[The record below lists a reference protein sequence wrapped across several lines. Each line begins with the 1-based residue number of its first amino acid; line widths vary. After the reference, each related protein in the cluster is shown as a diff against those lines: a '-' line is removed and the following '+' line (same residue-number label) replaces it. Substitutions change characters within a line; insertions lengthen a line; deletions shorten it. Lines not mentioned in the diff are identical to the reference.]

1 MINLATIKVIGIISG
16 LVIYGWLSYDYGSTK
31 VQSEWNDA
39 IAKLNASTS
48 EALIAVNVK
57 NADLQADLV
66 ANQNKQAEVVEVIK
80 TQTVEVEKE
89 VLKYVTKYRD
99 TDCNAI
105 DDEWLRIYNQ
115 SVGRTKAVTTKA
127 D

>member
-1 MINLATIKVIGIISG
+1 MINLATIKVVGIIAG

-57 NADLQADLV
+57 NADLQADII
-66 ANQNKQAEVVEVIK
+66 ANQNKQAEVVEAIK
-80 TQTVEVEKE
+80 THTVEVEKE

-99 TDCNAI
+99 SDCNAI
-105 DDEWLRIYNQ
+105 DDEWVRIYNQ
-115 SVGRTKAVTTKA
+115 SVGRTKTVTANA

>member
-1 MINLATIKVIGIISG
+1 MINLATIKAVGAIV
-16 LVIYGWLSYDYGSTK
+16 LLALYGWLSYDYGSTK

-57 NADLQADLV
+57 NADLQADLI

-99 TDCNAI
+99 NDCNAI

-115 SVGRTKAVTTKA
+115 SVGRTKTATTKA

>member
-48 EALIAVNVK
+48 EALIAANVK
-57 NADLQADLV
+57 NADLQADLI

-99 TDCNAI
+99 SDCNAI
-105 DDEWLRIYNQ
+105 DDEWVRIYNQ
-115 SVGRTKAVTTKA
+115 SVGRTKTVTAKA

>member
-1 MINLATIKVIGIISG
+1 MINLATIKVVGIIAG
-16 LVIYGWLSYDYGSTK
+16 LVIYGWLLYDYGSTK

-57 NADLQADLV
+57 NADLQADII

-105 DDEWLRIYNQ
+105 DDDWVRIYNQ
-115 SVGRTKAVTTKA
+115 SVRRTKAVTAKA
-127 D
+127 K

>member
-1 MINLATIKVIGIISG
+1 MINLATIKIIGIIAG
-16 LVIYGWLSYDYGSTK
+16 LVIYGWLAYDYGSTK
-31 VQSEWNDA
+31 VQSDWNDA

-66 ANQNKQAEVVEVIK
+66 ANQNKQAEVIEIIK

-115 SVGRTKAVTTKA
+115 SAGRTKAITAKA
-127 D
+127 N